1 LLLIRSIWNKLFK
14 FKRDEA
20 NVSFSI
26 MEKEKIFDT
35 SGELLRSLRF
45 CVIDLETTGGN
56 PDTEKII
63 EIGMVKIDNRKITEE
78 RSFLV
83 NPQKEI
89 PDFVQKLTGIKKADV
104 EHSPKIEEVIDEIVE
119 FIGDAILVAHN
130 TSFDIPFLN
139 GVLKK
144 LQRPTLDNKV
154 ICTNIMTKY
163 MIPDIMSSNLGY
175 MSQIFGISHSQAHR
189 AIEDARATGLLLLK
203 YMDIFEGKNI
213 RKINQLY
220 YPRNKFELDRAIIE
234 GTEGLPKVYSVL
246 ENITNPVVLTI
257 KGDNGVILMILPI
270 KSPKEEVEGLK
281 PYLAEFRWSQI
292 HIRLCGPFIEGLF
305 FMNSNF
311 VKIPETYRNKTVEY
325 LKAKHKLPPAPRL
338 MDEHDF
344 IVTPHLI
351 SGQYIVYSF
360 LNFSP
365 YSQLIFKFPSH
376 KKKLHQFLLGQVAR
390 FEVQQKGKKKV
401 FIQNDIKDIFLSL
414 FHDSLAKE
422 PKVYLTLKMA
432 DIKDERKAYLDRI
445 EQLAETEVDRYN
457 FPTTHL

>member
-1 LLLIRSIWNKLFK
+1 
-14 FKRDEA
+14 
-20 NVSFSI
+20 
-26 MEKEKIFDT
+26 MQEKEKTYD
-35 SGELLRSLRF
+35 SSAELLSSLKF

-63 EIGMVKIDNRKITEE
+63 EIGMVKIENRKIVEE

-89 PDFVQKLTGIKKADV
+89 PDFVQKLTGIRKADV
-104 EHSPKIEEVIDEIVE
+104 EHSPKIEEVIDEIIT

-144 LQRPTLDNKV
+144 LQRPTMDNKV

-163 MIPDIMSSNLGY
+163 MIPDIMSSNLNY
-175 MSQIFGISHSQAHR
+175 MSSIFGISHSQAHR
-189 AIEDARATGLLLLK
+189 AIEDARATGMLLLK
-203 YMDIFEGKNI
+203 YMDIFESKNI
-213 RKINQLY
+213 RKVNQLY

-234 GTEGLPKVYSVL
+234 GSEGLPKVYSIL
-246 ENITNPVVLTI
+246 EQIDNPVVLTI
-257 KGDNGVILMILPI
+257 KGDNGVILTILPI
-270 KSPKEEVEGLK
+270 KSPKDEVESLK
-281 PYLAEFRWSQI
+281 KYLNEFRWSQI

-305 FMNSNF
+305 FMNANF
-311 VKIPETYRNKTVEY
+311 IKIPEQYRQKTVEY
-325 LKAKHKLPPAPRL
+325 LKAKHHLPPAPKL

-344 IVTPHLI
+344 VVTPHLI

-376 KKKLHQFLLGQVAR
+376 KKKLHQFLSGQVTR
-390 FEVQQKGKKKV
+390 FETQQKSKKKI

-414 FHDSLAKE
+414 FSDSLVKD
-422 PKVYLTLKMA
+422 PSLYLTLKNA
-432 DIKDERKAYLDRI
+432 DIKDDRKLYLDRI
-445 EQLAETEVDRYN
+445 EKLASDEVDRYR
-457 FPTTHL
+457 FPTKHL